1 MNKNKQMIKKKANE
15 AMKKKKRYVLV
26 YKIDTVVQKVITVL
40 PVLVF
45 IIYTAIL
52 FYLFLFKTDP
62 IIVGLMDFLLAILSA
77 LIMAAS
83 YFGSKNDEEGI
94 LFTIAFAG
102 GTIIAIVVGLQ
113 LMDPSFA
120 GRTLTF
126 ICLVVTC
133 IQYLIGFLTKRR
145 MRAGMIKE
153 EQEKQLE
160 KMKWYE

>member
-62 IIVGLMDFLLAILSA
+62 IIHILDQKMMKKGFYLLSLLQGA
-77 LIMAAS
+77 L
-83 YFGSKNDEEGI
+83 
-94 LFTIAFAG
+94 L
-102 GTIIAIVVGLQ
+102 LQ
-113 LMDPSFA
+113 
-120 GRTLTF
+120 
-126 ICLVVTC
+126 
-133 IQYLIGFLTKRR
+133 
-145 MRAGMIKE
+145 
-153 EQEKQLE
+153 
-160 KMKWYE
+160 